1 MVKTI
6 DEKGKKG
13 KGRVLKKRT
22 VLFM

>member
-6 DEKGKKG
+6 DEKGRKEM
-13 KGRVLKKRT
+13 GRVLKKRT